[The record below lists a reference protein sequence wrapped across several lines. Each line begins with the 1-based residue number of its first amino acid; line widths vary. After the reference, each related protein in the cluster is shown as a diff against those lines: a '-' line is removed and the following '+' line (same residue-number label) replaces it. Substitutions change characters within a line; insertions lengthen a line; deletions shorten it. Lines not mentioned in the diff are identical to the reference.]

1 MYESEVFH
9 LPLTSHDSYLTQT
22 NYRSYQESTITCTF
36 SMEIPAGKQTQR
48 PDHSEEMLSKHSK
61 QVGTKVIKCH
71 KVTDWP
77 WNADESCIEYKLRRS
92 QRNAV
97 MSGAARNL
105 SHMTWFKLR
114 TQTVET
120 SGGAERLA
128 SFGLT
133 PTGHSEWPRAFYY
146 ILNCMS
152 SVKYYSQYLNMYFA
166 FSQSQQWSTLFDGPN
181 WKRGRQKIFV
191 PEISYLWWGCRQGLE
206 DSTSHDDTWKQWPC
220 WWCGTRARR
229 RNGCCSSGENL
240 DTGMDCSGTLHV
252 PAPGGECSCSV
263 AL

>member
-1 MYESEVFH
+1 MYVSEVFH

-22 NYRSYQESTITCTF
+22 NYRSYQESTITCTL

-48 PDHSEEMLSKHSK
+48 PNHSKEMLSKHSK

-77 WNADESCIEYKLRRS
+77 WNTDESCIEYKLRQS

-114 TQTVET
+114 TQAVET
-120 SGGAERLA
+120 SEGAERLA

-133 PTGHSEWPRAFYY
+133 STGRSEWPRAFCAAPEH
-146 ILNCMS
+146 LNTQS
-152 SVKYYSQYLNMYFA
+152 A
-166 FSQSQQWSTLFDGPN
+166 FCAAINLF
-181 WKRGRQKIFV
+181 
-191 PEISYLWWGCRQGLE
+191 S
-206 DSTSHDDTWKQWPC
+206 
-220 WWCGTRARR
+220 
-229 RNGCCSSGENL
+229 
-240 DTGMDCSGTLHV
+240 LHIKLYV
-252 PAPGGECSCSV
+252 FC
-263 AL
+263 